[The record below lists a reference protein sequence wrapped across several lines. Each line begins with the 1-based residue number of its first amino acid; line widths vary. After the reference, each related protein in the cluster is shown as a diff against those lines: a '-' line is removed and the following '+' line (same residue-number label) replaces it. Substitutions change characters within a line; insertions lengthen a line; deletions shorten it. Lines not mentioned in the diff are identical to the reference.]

1 MHLQKLSRVGLH
13 DVLSQTL
20 FFVLLTLQRL
30 NSFIKKE
37 AAVKKVATDM
47 RHSRTSFRNWNLCQS
62 TVDFSFTNWPVVAA
76 QFKIIELLSF
86 DERQNEKKLQKVIL
100 SSSDFLV
107 KRLLQTHA
115 LILSHDKRLLHYGN

>member
-1 MHLQKLSRVGLH
+1 MHVY
-13 DVLSQTL
+13 TL
-20 FFVLLTLQRL
+20 YE
-30 NSFIKKE
+30 KE

-86 DERQNEKKLQKVIL
+86 DERKNEKKLQKVIL

>member
-1 MHLQKLSRVGLH
+1 
-13 DVLSQTL
+13 
-20 FFVLLTLQRL
+20 
-30 NSFIKKE
+30 
-37 AAVKKVATDM
+37 M

-86 DERQNEKKLQKVIL
+86 DERKNEKKLQKVIL

-115 LILSHDKRLLHYGN
+115 LILSHDKRLLHYGNWKKKLNIVTIKEVFAV